1 MTGDPPA
8 SCMPSVMLNSTEPP
22 ATTVS
27 FAGPDVIMG
36 MGGTVSI
43 QMLIARPV
51 DEIPALSVATME
63 ISHSPS
69 SSWNVQGDVQGCGS

>member
-1 MTGDPPA
+1 
-8 SCMPSVMLNSTEPP
+8 MPSVMLNSTEPP

-27 FAGPDVIMG
+27 LGGPDVIIG
-36 MGGTVSI
+36 TGGTVSI
-43 QMLIARPV
+43 QIVIACPV
-51 DEIPALSVATME
+51 DEIPALSVATMD